1 MKKRGPR
8 VGERRPGGRAARVRA
23 SVLDATIELLSEV
36 GYERLTMEAIASRA
50 GVHKTTVY
58 RRWPTK
64 AELVLDATRT
74 ISERGIPVPDT
85 GTLRGDLGALARDV
99 VATIG
104 TEAGGRRSLSLVAA
118 AASTPELAAAM
129 HRFWAERFSATR
141 PIVERAIARGELPV
155 TADANTI
162 IEALIG
168 PLWIRLLLTGEA
180 LDESVADRVADLVA
194 AGAGAAEIP
203 SGAHPHDLGSATE

>member
-1 MKKRGPR
+1 M
-8 VGERRPGGRAARVRA
+8 GERRPGGRAARVRA
-23 SVLDATIELLSEV
+23 SVLDATIELLSDV
-36 GYERLTMEAIASRA
+36 GYERLTIEAIASRA

-74 ISERGIPVPDT
+74 ISERGIPIPDT
-85 GTLRGDLGALARDV
+85 RTLRGDLRALARDV

-104 TEAGGRRSLSLVAA
+104 SESGGRRSLSLVAA

-129 HRFWAERFSATR
+129 HRFWAERLIATR
-141 PIVERAIARGELPV
+141 PIVERAIARGELPAA
-155 TADANTI
+155 ADANTI

-168 PLWIRLLLTGEA
+168 PLWIRLLLTGETI
-180 LDESVADRVADLVA
+180 DESVADRVADLVA
-194 AGAGAAEIP
+194 AAAGAAEFP
-203 SGAHPHDLGSATE
+203 GETRPRDRGTATG